1 MVMTR
6 GIPVTDAKL
15 DSFLKSAEAVVRAG
29 AATRINGA
37 VASLRTQEYSLQVVS
52 ESCRRLHRLGFLLGN
67 VDGLTRKHIDALVGS
82 WVSQGLSNKTIQNQF
97 SRIKVFASWLGK
109 PWLVSDT
116 GAAGH
121 LPGVDPKSLQVRT
134 VADKSKS
141 LTENGIDVTDL
152 IRRAHAQDERFGA
165 MMLLG
170 VAFGLRKK
178 ELLRI
183 KPWKADKGLSLDID
197 GSVAKNGRFR
207 SIALEAGRCGQAQ
220 RMALDHAKSVCRK
233 YDTLGWVG
241 KTFKQNENRY
251 YYFMKRIGL
260 TLAVVGVT
268 GHGLRAEYAENIL
281 LLNGLTP
288 FTLGGTKGQMDKAQR
303 DEILTIAQN
312 KLGHGDLHVSAA
324 YVGSLRAGV
333 HQNGIGSRVGPVFIV
348 DADKD
353 VFATLH
359 CNPPVIRLADGS
371 YKQRGETDISNTC
384 ITAMIETPDAKD
396 RQATLAELVAEFPHL
411 SERIMRELKKAGL
424 GRSEI

>member
-1 MVMTR
+1 M
-6 GIPVTDAKL
+6 TDARL
-15 DSFLKSAEAVVRAG
+15 DSFLRSAEAVVRAG

-52 ESCRRLHRLGFLLGN
+52 ESCRRLHRLGFHLGH

-97 SRIKVFASWLGK
+97 SRIKVFAGWLGK
-109 PWLVSDT
+109 PWLVSDI

-134 VADKSKS
+134 VADSSKS
-141 LTENGIDVTDL
+141 LTENGIDVADL
-152 IRRAHAQDERFGA
+152 IRRAQAEDERFGA

-183 KPWKADKGLSLDID
+183 KPWKADKGVSLDID

-220 RMALDHAKSVCRK
+220 RQALDHAKSVCRK

-260 TLAVVGVT
+260 TLAEVGVT

-281 LLNGLTP
+281 LLNDLTP
-288 FTLGGTKGQMDKAQR
+288 VTLGGTKSQMDKTQR
-303 DEILTIAQN
+303 DEILTNVQN
-312 KLGHGDLHVSAA
+312 KMGHGDLHVAAA
-324 YVGSLRAGV
+324 YYGSFRASIHV
-333 HQNGIGSRVGPVFIV
+333 SGIGSRVGPVLIV
-348 DADKD
+348 DGRKEI
-353 VFATLH
+353 FATLF
-359 CNPPVIRLADGS
+359 CNPPVVRLADGA
-371 YKQRGETDISNTC
+371 YKLRSEADLANTC
-384 ITAMIETPDAKD
+384 VTVVIEEVDLKD
-396 RQATLAELVAEFPHL
+396 RRASLLDFIAEFPSQ
-411 SERIMRELKKAGL
+411 SEKVERELRKAGL
-424 GRSEI
+424 GASSS

>member
-52 ESCRRLHRLGFLLGN
+52 ESCRRLHRLGFLLGS
-67 VDGLTRKHIDALVGS
+67 VDGLTQKHIDALVGS

-109 PWLVSDT
+109 PWLVSDA

-183 KPWKADKGLSLDID
+183 KPWKADKGVSLDID

-207 SIALEAGRCGQAQ
+207 SIALEDGRCGQAQ
-220 RMALDHAKSVCRK
+220 RMALNHAKSICRK

-251 YYFMKRIGL
+251 YYFMKRIFIHTNFPDGIMSSPL
-260 TLAVVGVT
+260 VEIGSVHDISVHITILREYVGMKPRLCVDAHQMIQFFCIGRVFRKWFSESLAENGFVSGRDYAPYNKRHTGQGRPAFDFLALLPMAREMAACLPHNFRQSSVVG
-268 GHGLRAEYAENIL
+268 I
-281 LLNGLTP
+281 
-288 FTLGGTKGQMDKAQR
+288 
-303 DEILTIAQN
+303 
-312 KLGHGDLHVSAA
+312 
-324 YVGSLRAGV
+324 
-333 HQNGIGSRVGPVFIV
+333 
-348 DADKD
+348 
-353 VFATLH
+353 
-359 CNPPVIRLADGS
+359 
-371 YKQRGETDISNTC
+371 
-384 ITAMIETPDAKD
+384 
-396 RQATLAELVAEFPHL
+396 
-411 SERIMRELKKAGL
+411 
-424 GRSEI
+424 